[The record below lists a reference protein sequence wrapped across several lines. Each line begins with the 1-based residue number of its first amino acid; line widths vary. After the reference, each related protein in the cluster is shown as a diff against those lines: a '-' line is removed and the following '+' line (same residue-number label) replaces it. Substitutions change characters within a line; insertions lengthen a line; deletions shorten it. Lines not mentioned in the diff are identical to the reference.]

1 MGEFDLSAY
10 YGKVHSGD
18 IVDNTDILEYIKSF
32 EQVVLWGASYLGS
45 AMGKYLLENGVN
57 IKEYWDMRCNELEKV
72 NGINVVMPF
81 TTQNKENTLVIF
93 A

>member
-32 EQVVLWGASYLGS
+32 EQVVLWARVILV
-45 AMGKYLLENGVN
+45 AQWVN
-57 IKEYWDMRCNELEKV
+57 TCWKTV
-72 NGINVVMPF
+72 
-81 TTQNKENTLVIF
+81 
-93 A
+93 